1 MTESASRTKAGK
13 IIGLTGGSGVGKSV
27 VASALADK
35 GAGWVDAD
43 AVYHGL
49 CVPGSELL
57 ATLEQTFGGVL
68 TADGHLDRPALAKKV
83 FSDKAALETLN
94 GITTPRI
101 RAAMAAKAEEYFAA
115 GCPVVLYDA
124 PTLFQTGI
132 DADCDCVIGVVAARE
147 TRMMRI
153 MARDGLSEEAAA
165 ARIANQP
172 ENVFYWSRCDHII
185 ENNGTAEEAAASA
198 AALWEK
204 LTV

>member
-1 MTESASRTKAGK
+1 MG
-13 IIGLTGGSGVGKSV
+13 IVVGLTGGSGAGKSV
-27 VASALADK
+27 VSAALAAK

-49 CVPGSELL
+49 CTPGSELL
-57 ATLEQTFGGVL
+57 RTLEETFGGVL
-68 TADGHLDRPALAKKV
+68 TAEGALDRPALAKKV
-83 FSDKAALETLN
+83 FSDKTQLQKLN

-101 RAAMAAKAEEYFAA
+101 RAAMAQRAAELFAA

-132 DADCDCVIGVVAARE
+132 DADCACVIGVIADRE
-147 TRMMRI
+147 TRMARI

-165 ARIANQP
+165 ARIGNQP
-172 ENVFYWSRCDHII
+172 DSDFYRARCKFII

-198 AALWEK
+198 EALWDSLISYKE
-204 LTV
+204 

>member
-1 MTESASRTKAGK
+1 MG
-13 IIGLTGGSGVGKSV
+13 IVVGLTGGSGAGKSV
-27 VASALADK
+27 VSAALAVK

-49 CVPGSELL
+49 CTPGSELL
-57 ATLEQTFGGVL
+57 RTLEETFGGVL
-68 TADGHLDRPALAKKV
+68 TAEGALDRSALAKKV
-83 FSDKAALETLN
+83 FSDKSQLQKLN

-101 RAAMAAKAEEYFAA
+101 RAAMAQRAAELFAA

-132 DADCDCVIGVVAARE
+132 DADCACVIGVIADRE
-147 TRMMRI
+147 TRMARI

-165 ARIANQP
+165 ARIGNQP
-172 ENVFYWSRCDHII
+172 DSDFYRARCKFII

-198 AALWEK
+198 EALWDSLISYKE
-204 LTV
+204 